1 MPSVA
6 SCQFSVANCPV
17 GVGGGFIDGV
27 EELAGAAKTDGAV
40 GHGLRDLIEGSLSA
54 FEIETVGHFDRN
66 QLGTGFLGADG
77 ALGAGVEVTGGL
89 AARDGRLA
97 MESTGHDITTLGD
110 HRVLSCG

>member
-66 QLGTGFLGADG
+66 HLGTVF
-77 ALGAGVEVTGGL
+77 LGAGVEVTGGL